1 MGWSEILLICVCAL
15 FLVIIIAWLVVK
27 KKSTDEEKDNK
38 VSKYEVIDGVRY
50 SKDEEVLKND
60 GSAKVTLNNGDIIL
74 ERGKEY
80 TVGEKGDLLAGKYTI
95 LLADEN
101 ISSVNMRIGGIVRE
115 YKHFT
120 SVVLTEGDI
129 ISAVSAN
136 VILR

>member
-120 SVVLTEGDI
+120 SVVLTEGDK

>member
-15 FLVIIIAWLVVK
+15 FLVIIIAWLVIK

-120 SVVLTEGDI
+120 SVVLTEGDK

>member
-1 MGWSEILLICVCAL
+1 MGWSEILLICVCVL
-15 FLVIIIAWLVVK
+15 FVIIVIAWLVTK
-27 KKSTDEEKDNK
+27 KKNKDEEKDNK

-120 SVVLTEGDI
+120 SVVLTEGDK
-129 ISAVSAN
+129 ISTVSAN
-136 VILR
+136 VVLR